1 MSAMKRINNEIN
13 RKFPKNIDDLS
24 IPYKFSFINSHTD
37 FSNTNNIQLSIDIYN
52 KHLFIISL
60 RNTYPFTPPTVWI
73 NTKYGTKSYNNW
85 CANTTNTINNRH
97 FLSST
102 NILLA
107 AFFSVDINTTLYKH
121 LKNIPI
127 KIPMNCLCCESITC
141 PGKWNPGCQI
151 KHVIEEY
158 MFNKKFLFFTSPI
171 GLKLIMPIFYNDR
184 WNIPDDILLHIF
196 LFII

>member
-13 RKFPKNIDDLS
+13 RKFPKMIQDLS

-85 CANTTNTINNRH
+85 CANTTTTINNRH

-102 NILLA
+102 NILIA
-107 AFFSVDINTTLYKH
+107 SFFSIDINTTLYKNFR
-121 LKNIPI
+121 NIKDHQSDPNKFPTYIHNDI
-127 KIPMNCLCCESITC
+127 KLRSYQEVA
-141 PGKWNPGCQI
+141 I
-151 KHVIEEY
+151 KKVVVAI
-158 MFNKKFLFFTSPI
+158 
-171 GLKLIMPIFYNDR
+171 
-184 WNIPDDILLHIF
+184 
-196 LFII
+196 